1 MLHRCRDDVALAL
14 LPADSCSAEKRL
26 IICLAATGG
35 EEKLLR
41 RTVQKLRQLLARAEQ
56 CSGAA
61 LT

>member
-14 LPADSCSAEKRL
+14 LPADSCGTDKRL
-26 IICLAATGG
+26 IICLAAAGG

-41 RTVQKLRQLLARAEQ
+41 RTVQKLRQLLARTEQ